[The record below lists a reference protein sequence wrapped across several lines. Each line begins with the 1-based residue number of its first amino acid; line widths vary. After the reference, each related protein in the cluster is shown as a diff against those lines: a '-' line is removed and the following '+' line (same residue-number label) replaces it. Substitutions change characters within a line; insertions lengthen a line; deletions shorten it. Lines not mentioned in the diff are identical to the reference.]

1 MTDEHRTVHG
11 SSVSISGR
19 AALIV
24 GPSGSGKS
32 ALALDLMSRGAVL
45 ISDDRTVMSRRGNDL
60 VVTAPSAIAGMI
72 EARGIGILN
81 AEYEES
87 ATLAVVVDLSSRAEV
102 RLPPRKIV
110 EYLGVDVD
118 LVSGG
123 DVPGVAAAI
132 VQLLKHGRSD

>member
-1 MTDEHRTVHG
+1 M
-11 SSVSISGR
+11 
-19 AALIV
+19 IV